1 MGFLGPTYEW
11 WGAVSIQP
19 TFFLYQG
26 INDTYFD
33 SIVFYMKW
41 KQEKL
46 GIVYS
51 IWTSFRGLKEPL
63 DISWVEYTWILEI
76 FR

>member
-26 INDTYFD
+26 INDTCLLHE
-33 SIVFYMKW
+33 MKTR
-41 KQEKL
+41 EIRYRL
-46 GIVYS
+46 FNLNV
-51 IWTSFRGLKEPL
+51 
-63 DISWVEYTWILEI
+63 VEGSQGTLRH
-76 FR
+76 FVG